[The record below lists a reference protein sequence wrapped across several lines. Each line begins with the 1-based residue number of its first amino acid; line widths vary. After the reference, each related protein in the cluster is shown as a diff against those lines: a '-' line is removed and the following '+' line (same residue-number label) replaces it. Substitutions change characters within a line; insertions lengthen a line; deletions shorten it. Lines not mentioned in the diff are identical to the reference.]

1 MIIYNTLETPL
12 GEAWIASSD
21 AGICLLEFTDRYSEA
36 SQVQR
41 LSKLFKCEVSKDH
54 HPLISQ
60 AQLQLEQYFSG
71 HRKEFDLPL
80 DLAGTDFQRRVWH
93 ALTTIPYGITRS
105 YLEQART
112 VSNDKA
118 VRAVAKANGDN
129 PVSIIV
135 PCHRVIGS
143 DGSLTGYG
151 GGLWRKKRLL
161 ELEGCISVQA
171 SLFDQNPI

>member
-1 MIIYNTLETPL
+1 MIIYNALDTIL
-12 GEAWIASSD
+12 GEAWIACSD
-21 AGICLLEFTDRYSEA
+21 TGICLLEFADRYSEA
-36 SQVQR
+36 SQIKR
-41 LSKLFKCEVSKDH
+41 LSKLFKREVIKGH
-54 HPLISQ
+54 HPLINE
-60 AQLQLEQYFSG
+60 AQQQLEHYFSG
-71 HRKEFDLPL
+71 HRKVFDLPL
-80 DLAGTDFQRRVWH
+80 DLAGTDFQRRVWA
-93 ALTTIPYGITRS
+93 ALTAIPYGVTRS

-143 DGSLTGYG
+143 DCSLTGYG

-161 ELEGCISVQA
+161 ELEGSISVQA
-171 SLFDQNPI
+171 SLFDQDPA